1 MNVVEVLIEAGK
13 ASPGPPL
20 GPALGPLG
28 VNIKEVVS
36 TVNELTK
43 GYEGME
49 VPVKITVDAGKV
61 DITVGVPP
69 TSALIKKELGIEKAK
84 TDSATD
90 YTGDI
95 SIKQIKEIAK
105 KKKGEML
112 ANSLKNAIKEVI
124 GTCVSM
130 HLRVE
135 GNDAKEIQKDIEE
148 GKYDEVITG
157 NDGS

>member
-1 MNVVEVLIEAGK
+1 MDVVEVLIEGGK

-28 VNIKEVVS
+28 VNIKEIADS
-36 TVNELTK
+36 VNELTK

-61 DITVGVPP
+61 DVTVGVPP
-69 TSALIKKELGIEKAK
+69 TAALIKKELGIEKAK
-84 TDSATD
+84 TDSTTD

-95 SIKQIKEIAK
+95 SLEQIKEIAK
-105 KKKGEML
+105 KKKEAML
-112 ANSLKNAIKEVI
+112 SSSLKGAIKEII

-130 HLRVE
+130 RLKVE
-135 GNDAKEIQKDIEE
+135 GKDAKEIQKDVGE
-148 GKYDEVITG
+148 GKYDEVIT
-157 NDGS
+157 